1 MMQPLGAKG
10 FRPPDHT
17 GSPFPNLLSNP
28 SFDKFDLIFWWNLT
42 TGLLEDVS
50 KSRSSSFEQ
59 TKPFDPSNG
68 NGDFVGHGAPSSN
81 SSGHKEQNN
90 KHLQAH
96 SPDLIP
102 ERGT

>member
-1 MMQPLGAKG
+1 M
-10 FRPPDHT
+10 
-17 GSPFPNLLSNP
+17 
-28 SFDKFDLIFWWNLT
+28 
-42 TGLLEDVS
+42 S

-68 NGDFVGHGAPSSN
+68 NGNGDFAGHGAPSNN
-81 SSGHKEQNN
+81 SSGQKEQNN

-102 ERGT
+102 ERGKLQLKMNFPTFDYFLVN